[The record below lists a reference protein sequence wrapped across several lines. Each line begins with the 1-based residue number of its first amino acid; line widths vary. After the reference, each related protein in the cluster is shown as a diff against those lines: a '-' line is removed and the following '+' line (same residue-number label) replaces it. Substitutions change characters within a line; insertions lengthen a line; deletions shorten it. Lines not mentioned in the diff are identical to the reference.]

1 MMDGRRSHRATQ
13 YGDLPGSVAR
23 VFAGGEVGHG
33 RREREA
39 GQGGDRSAEAAK
51 RSEKASPPLQ
61 KHWRKSK
68 QTAMAPPLPRGWTDE
83 RGVLT
88 EGVQEKLQL

>member
-23 VFAGGEVGHG
+23 VFAGGDGGHG

-39 GQGGDRSAEAAK
+39 GRGGESLGGSSEAQRVGIPPSPEELAEVVSGL
-51 RSEKASPPLQ
+51 RWRRRRRGDGPL
-61 KHWRKSK
+61 SG
-68 QTAMAPPLPRGWTDE
+68 AF
-83 RGVLT
+83 
-88 EGVQEKLQL
+88 